1 MGIQLFRGRTWD
13 DSMPDNR
20 RYLARISIRRP
31 AAEPQVA
38 VGKGRRVTLPAEG
51 DTNYRSNVVGAELW

>member
-1 MGIQLFRGRTWD
+1 MQ
-13 DSMPDNR
+13 DNR

-31 AAEPQVA
+31 ATEPQVA

-51 DTNYRSNVVGAELW
+51 DTNYRSNVVEAGLW

>member
-1 MGIQLFRGRTWD
+1 MQ
-13 DSMPDNR
+13 DNR

-31 AAEPQVA
+31 FPTEPQVA

-51 DTNYRSNVVGAELW
+51 DTNYRSDVVEAGLW